1 MRPLVRVTYWSNS
14 IGRGDGPAVV
24 GRQFLVPGASPHRA
38 GDGRADG
45 VGGKRQ
51 VLRLMEG
58 PQFVRVPARVARGGA
73 GLLLELLL
81 LLCWQVSPRKVR
93 VADNLQRDHAGLSDL
108 LEDQRARR
116 EAERTVR
123 WPWRALRMLLSL
135 ARCLLH
141 VVRHLLRMGAW
152 WTRAST
158 RARDQSRVA
167 GSHGRIIGLA
177 HTGVCG

>member
-45 VGGKRQ
+45 VGRKRQ

-58 PQFVRVPARVARGGA
+58 PQLVRVPAGVARGGA

-135 ARCLLH
+135 GTFACCTLSVISCEWAPGRPVLQH
-141 VVRHLLRMGAW
+141 AHGVRLEWLGP
-152 WTRAST
+152 
-158 RARDQSRVA
+158 
-167 GSHGRIIGLA
+167 HGRMRMIGSR
-177 HTGVCG
+177 